1 MQRVCEPEL
10 MDDPQQVQA
19 YAQADFSDGDR
30 RTLAL
35 IESLLA
41 RSPSLPEAP
50 LFIDLGCG
58 PGNITLPLAASHPS
72 AELVGVDG
80 AGSMLS
86 VAAQRAA
93 AAGLTVRWQQA
104 SLQDLQRGD
113 LPELLGRADLIVS
126 NSLLHHL
133 HQPGLLW
140 SLTRVLAAP
149 GCRVLH
155 RDLRRPATLMEA
167 RQLKE
172 RHLPDGPQLLVR
184 DFLASLQAAF
194 EVSEVEAQLAA
205 ADLNGLN
212 VRAEDDRYLVV
223 SGLVD

>member
-1 MQRVCEPEL
+1 MQRVPEPEL
-10 MDDPQQVQA
+10 MDDPQQVEA

-35 IESLLA
+35 IETLLA
-41 RSPSLPEAP
+41 RTPALPQAP

-58 PGNITLPLAASHPS
+58 PGNITLPLALSHPT
-72 AELVGVDG
+72 AQLVGVDG
-80 AGSMLS
+80 AESMLA
-86 VAAQRAA
+86 VAAQRSSAQ
-93 AAGLTVRWQQA
+93 GLTVRWRHV

-113 LPELLGRADLIVS
+113 LPELIGRADLIVS

-133 HQPGLLW
+133 HQPALLW
-140 SLTRVLAAP
+140 TLTRLLAAP

-155 RDLRRPATLMEA
+155 RDLRRPASLTEA
-167 RQLKE
+167 RQLQK
-172 RHLPDGPQLLVR
+172 RHLPGGPEMLVR

-194 EVSEVEAQLAA
+194 EVPEVEAQLRAA
-205 ADLNGLN
+205 GLGGLS
-212 VRAEDDRYLVV
+212 VCAEDDRYLVV